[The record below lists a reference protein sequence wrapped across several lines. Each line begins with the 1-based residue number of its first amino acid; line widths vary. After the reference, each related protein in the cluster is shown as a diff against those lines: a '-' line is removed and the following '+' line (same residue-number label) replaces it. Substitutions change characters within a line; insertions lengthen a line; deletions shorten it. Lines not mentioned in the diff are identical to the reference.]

1 KKTRDDA
8 TSAVNRLSASEKS
21 FLKKLLAKKNGLEAG
36 DSEEDV
42 DEYVDDLEDARAE
55 PYGDLE
61 SDDSQGAGDSKADE
75 GGDPPLD
82 HFRACVAAA
91 LPWKKASLKV

>member
-1 KKTRDDA
+1 
-8 TSAVNRLSASEKS
+8 S
-21 FLKKLLAKKNGLEAG
+21 
-36 DSEEDV
+36 
-42 DEYVDDLEDARAE
+42 VDDLEGARAE

-91 LPWKKASLKV
+91 LPWKKASLKVARSACGSGCLPRRHLLSRNEAPQG